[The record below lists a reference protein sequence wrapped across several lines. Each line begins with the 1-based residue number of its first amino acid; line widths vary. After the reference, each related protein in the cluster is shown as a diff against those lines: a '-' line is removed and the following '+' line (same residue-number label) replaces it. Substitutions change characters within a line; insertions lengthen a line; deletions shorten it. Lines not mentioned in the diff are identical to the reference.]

1 MDKSERDFL
10 IAELIEEAKEQE
22 RFERF
27 YESVPSISKRHGTL
41 ESHLP
46 LIFRTTNIEQKET

>member
-1 MDKSERDFL
+1 MDKFERDFL

-27 YESVPSISKRHGTL
+27 YEPVPSISKRHGTL

-46 LIFRTTNIEQKET
+46 LIFRITNIKQETT